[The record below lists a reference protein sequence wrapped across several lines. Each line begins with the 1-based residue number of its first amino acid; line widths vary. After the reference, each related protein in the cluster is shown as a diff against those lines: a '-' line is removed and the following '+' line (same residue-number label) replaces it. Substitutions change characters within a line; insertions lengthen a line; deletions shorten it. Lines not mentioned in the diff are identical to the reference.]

1 MQANALEKVEER
13 YRWQYQMSLYR
24 KPGIFLNTAKVILIA
39 LAITLLI
46 LGIGVLIA
54 DGFDKDSFRFLG
66 RLALILL
73 GICAVLLVLGY
84 LLYAVVMGGYYVVD
98 FTMDGKQLIHAQTP
112 KQAKKAEKISQA
124 AVIMGALARNRGAM
138 SAGMLSAGRS
148 VSVTEFARVTKV
160 VANRRQSVIKLWS
173 RGWNEVYADGP
184 DFDFVE
190 NWIRT
195 HVPETVEWIEKG

>member
-1 MQANALEKVEER
+1 MAEGGNVNAGDVTATGDDAVGISANSGSDV
-13 YRWQYQMSLYR
+13 
-24 KPGIFLNTAKVILIA
+24 TADSVTAENRCNSVI
-39 LAITLLI
+39 
-46 LGIGVLIA
+46 V
-54 DGFDKDSFRFLG
+54 
-66 RLALILL
+66 
-73 GICAVLLVLGY
+73 
-84 LLYAVVMGGYYVVD
+84 
-98 FTMDGKQLIHAQTP
+98 
-112 KQAKKAEKISQA
+112 SQ
-124 AVIMGALARNRGAM
+124 VGDQNHIVGAM